1 MAIPHSPHFRLLLA
15 KHQPLYMLLNKTGT
29 GKEQKVVAAY
39 WNEAPTYRAHLFFA
53 LSLRCT
59 DGCRV
64 TRQTAEGRGRGEAVA
79 TLVYFQKVEDGAAAA
94 SAMVMRT
101 PLGSIPPN
109 ERTASLRCCL
119 VSEASSAA
127 AAASCCEEGG
137 EAATVER
144 GMRRKREGWLLD
156 TVAAAALTVSE
167 RRSGC
172 GGRGGEPFF
181 LSLLEIPPP
190 SCGAHIKGER
200 EKEKRGGIGGD
211 THSDICIGRER
222 DLRSLTGMAMFDALF
237 SQSG

>member
-15 KHQPLYMLLNKTGT
+15 KHQLLYMLLNKTGT
-29 GKEQKVVAAY
+29 GKEQKVVVAY
-39 WNEAPTYRAHLFFA
+39 WNEAPTYRAHLFSRPFA
-53 LSLRCT
+53 PLYGWVLGYKTNGGGEGGEGGCRDSCVFPKGGGWSGGVCYGNAYCRTNGLPPLLSRVRGLLRCLLL
-59 DGCRV
+59 
-64 TRQTAEGRGRGEAVA
+64 RG
-79 TLVYFQKVEDGAAAA
+79 
-94 SAMVMRT
+94 
-101 PLGSIPPN
+101 
-109 ERTASLRCCL
+109 
-119 VSEASSAA
+119 
-127 AAASCCEEGG
+127 GG